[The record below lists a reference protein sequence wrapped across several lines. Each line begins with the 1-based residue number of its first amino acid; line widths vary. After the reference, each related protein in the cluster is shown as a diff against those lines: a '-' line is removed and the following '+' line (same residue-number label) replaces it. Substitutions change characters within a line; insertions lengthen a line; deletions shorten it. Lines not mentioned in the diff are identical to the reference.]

1 MARKT
6 GKDRLYTRVQGSTGV
21 LRYYADLRDL
31 GHGQVALK
39 SPGSGRATDDPDE
52 ARILLGELLKDIK
65 AGKAP
70 TKKAKPKRQ
79 RGDQTRLGPMIDRF
93 IGLLSV

>member
-31 GHGQVALK
+31 GYGQVALK

-65 AGKAP
+65 AGKASGVP
-70 TKKAKPKRQ
+70 PD
-79 RGDQTRLGPMIDRF
+79 GEPLPMLQVDASAVQEVGAF
-93 IGLLSV
+93 